1 MTMHSTG
8 IPESPTLVFALVGLT
23 LLPPVIALN
32 LDPRLNARLEVG
44 PLGDDS
50 AGLRMQVSEW
60 VENGVYEEWR
70 LDGMASDGGCERH
83 TARNVMPKCQTQC
96 TYMSIAYI
104 HACWCFLYSLGAL
117 EALSV
122 VRPKRRIQRQQ
133 YTTHR
138 WR

>member
-70 LDGMASDGGCERH
+70 LDGMA
-83 TARNVMPKCQTQC
+83 
-96 TYMSIAYI
+96 
-104 HACWCFLYSLGAL
+104 
-117 EALSV
+117 
-122 VRPKRRIQRQQ
+122 KRWWMRK
-133 YTTHR
+133 THST
-138 WR
+138 